1 MVSLLMDQGANLR
14 YQNEY
19 GNTALHEAALNGHHS
34 VVKKIVS
41 GKDKKVIDQVNNAGE
56 TPLIIAAKYNKIEV
70 ALRLFL
76 AGADRK
82 WKAING
88 ETAYDC
94 ASRRFEA
101 IKVKSGNTDDSIL
114 VRILSKGE
122 GSYPAS
128 YRCYEKDGQVEVS
141 VSGRHGKSD
150 QYIYRESVATYNC

>member
-76 AGADRK
+76 AGADR
-82 WKAING
+82 
-88 ETAYDC
+88 E
-94 ASRRFEA
+94 
-101 IKVKSGNTDDSIL
+101 
-114 VRILSKGE
+114 
-122 GSYPAS
+122 
-128 YRCYEKDGQVEVS
+128 
-141 VSGRHGKSD
+141 
-150 QYIYRESVATYNC
+150 

>member
-56 TPLIIAAKYNKIEV
+56 TPLIIAAKYNNIEV

-76 AGADRK
+76 AGADRE

-101 IKVKSGNTDDSIL
+101 IKVKSGYTDDSIL
-114 VRILSKGE
+114 VDILSQGE
-122 GSYPAS
+122 GLNAS
-128 YRCYEKDGQVEVS
+128 YCFYEKDGQVEVS
-141 VSGRHGKSD
+141 VSWRSGKSD
-150 QYIYRESVATYNC
+150 QYINTESVATYNC